1 MTFRFLIG
9 PVRSPSALNAS
20 NETFRRGE
28 LARSAQQEVNVQ
40 MNPIYDF
47 KGQVALVTGAAKG
60 MGLATARMFAQSGAS
75 VVLADI
81 DGDLAAKEAERIVVE
96 GGTAIGVACD
106 VADEAQ
112 VAAMVD
118 RAVAEYGRLDM
129 AFNNAGIQVPPS
141 DAADEP
147 IEHFER
153 VTAVNQRGVWACM
166 KHELRVMRDQG
177 SGAIVNCSSLG
188 GLVGLPQRAAYHGT
202 KHAVLG
208 MTKSAG
214 VEYAPRGIRINAVC
228 PGTIDTPMVADMLEG
243 QADAMA
249 EIMKQ
254 QSIGRLGRAE
264 EVAAA
269 VLWLCSPGASFV
281 IGVGLP
287 VDGGFTAH

>member
-1 MTFRFLIG
+1 
-9 PVRSPSALNAS
+9 
-20 NETFRRGE
+20 
-28 LARSAQQEVNVQ
+28 
-40 MNPIYDF
+40 MNPTYDF
-47 KGQVALVTGAAKG
+47 KGQVALVTGAGKG
-60 MGLATARMFAQSGAS
+60 MGLATARAFAKSGAA

-81 DGDLAAKEAERIVVE
+81 DGDLAATEARKIVDD
-96 GGTAIGVACD
+96 GGIAIEVACD

-118 RAVAEYGRLDM
+118 RAVAEFGRLDM

-147 IEHFER
+147 LENFER

-166 KHELRVMRDQG
+166 KHELRIMREQG

-188 GLVGLPQRAAYHGT
+188 GLVGLPERAAYHGT
-202 KHAVLG
+202 KHAVIG

-228 PGTIDTPMVADMLEG
+228 PGTIDTPMVKDMLAG
-243 QADAMA
+243 QPEAMA
-249 EIMKQ
+249 AIMKE

-264 EVAAA
+264 EVADA

-281 IGVGLP
+281 IGVALP

>member
-1 MTFRFLIG
+1 
-9 PVRSPSALNAS
+9 
-20 NETFRRGE
+20 
-28 LARSAQQEVNVQ
+28 
-40 MNPIYDF
+40 MNPTYDF
-47 KGQVALVTGAAKG
+47 TGQVALVTGAAMG
-60 MGLATARMFAQSGAS
+60 MGLATSRAFAQSGAA
-75 VVLADI
+75 VVIADLN
-81 DGDLAAKEAERIVVE
+81 GALAAEEAERIVAE
-96 GGTAIGVACD
+96 GGKAISMACD
-106 VADEAQ
+106 VADEVQ
-112 VAAMVD
+112 VAAMID
-118 RAVAEYGRLDM
+118 RTVAEYGRLDM
-129 AFNNAGIQVPPS
+129 AFNNAGIQVPPL

-147 IEHFER
+147 LENFER

-166 KHELRVMRDQG
+166 KHELRVMREQG

-188 GLVGLPQRAAYHGT
+188 GLVGLPQRASYHGT

-228 PGTIDTPMVADMLEG
+228 PGTIETPMVAAMLEG
-243 QADAMA
+243 QSETMA

>member
-1 MTFRFLIG
+1 MGFAG
-9 PVRSPSALNAS
+9 
-20 NETFRRGE
+20 
-28 LARSAQQEVNVQ
+28 AQLSYGADQMIEAWKIQ

-60 MGLATARMFAQSGAS
+60 MGLATARMFAESGAS

-81 DGDLAAKEAERIVVE
+81 DGDLAAKEAERIVLE

-112 VAAMVD
+112 VPAMVD

-141 DAADEP
+141 DAANEP

-166 KHELRVMRDQG
+166 KHELRVMREQG

-269 VLWLCSPGASFV
+269 VLWLCSPAASFV

>member
-1 MTFRFLIG
+1 
-9 PVRSPSALNAS
+9 
-20 NETFRRGE
+20 
-28 LARSAQQEVNVQ
+28 
-40 MNPIYDF
+40 MNPTYDF
-47 KGQVALVTGAAKG
+47 KGQVAFVTGAAKG
-60 MGLATARMFAQSGAS
+60 MGLAAARAFAQSGAS
-75 VVLADI
+75 VVLADVEP
-81 DGDLAAKEAERIVVE
+81 DRAEREAERIVRE
-96 GGTAIGVACD
+96 GGLAMAVACD

-112 VAAMVD
+112 VAAAID
-118 RAVAEYGRLDM
+118 ATVAAYGRLDM

-147 IEHFER
+147 LAAFER

-166 KHELRVMRDQG
+166 KHELRVMRGQG

-202 KHAVLG
+202 KHAVIG
-208 MTKSAG
+208 MTRSAAM
-214 VEYAPRGIRINAVC
+214 EYAPRGIRINAVC

-243 QADAMA
+243 QSEAMA
-249 EIMKQ
+249 EIMKEQ
-254 QSIGRLGRAE
+254 VIGRLGHAD

-281 IGVGLP
+281 LGVALP

>member
-1 MTFRFLIG
+1 
-9 PVRSPSALNAS
+9 
-20 NETFRRGE
+20 
-28 LARSAQQEVNVQ
+28 

-60 MGLATARMFAQSGAS
+60 MGLATARMFAESGAS
-75 VVLADI
+75 VVLADL

-112 VAAMVD
+112 VAATVD

-166 KHELRVMRDQG
+166 KHELRVMREQGLGRDRQLLVIGRPRRPARARSLSRHQARRARNDQERG
-177 SGAIVNCSSLG
+177 CRICAARHPHQR
-188 GLVGLPQRAAYHGT
+188 GLPRHDR
-202 KHAVLG
+202 HADGCRTCSKVRL
-208 MTKSAG
+208 TRW
-214 VEYAPRGIRINAVC
+214 PR
-228 PGTIDTPMVADMLEG
+228 
-243 QADAMA
+243 
-249 EIMKQ
+249 
-254 QSIGRLGRAE
+254 S
-264 EVAAA
+264 
-269 VLWLCSPGASFV
+269 
-281 IGVGLP
+281 
-287 VDGGFTAH
+287 

>member
-1 MTFRFLIG
+1 M
-9 PVRSPSALNAS
+9 SPN
-20 NETFRRGE
+20 
-28 LARSAQQEVNVQ
+28 
-40 MNPIYDF
+40 YDF

-60 MGLATARMFAQSGAS
+60 MGLATARMFAENGAS
-75 VVLADI
+75 VVLADL
-81 DGDLAAKEAERIVVE
+81 DGDLAAKEAERIVQD
-96 GGTAIGVACD
+96 GGIALGLACD
-106 VADEAQ
+106 VADEEQ

-141 DAADEP
+141 DAAEEP

-228 PGTIDTPMVADMLEG
+228 PGVIDTPMVADMLKG
-243 QADAMA
+243 QADAMD

-254 QSIGRLGRAE
+254 QPIGRLGRAE
-264 EVAAA
+264 EVGAA
-269 VLWLCSPGASFV
+269 VLWLCSSAASLV

-287 VDGGFTAH
+287 VDGGFTVH